1 MFPRVQNCDWYTP
14 RVTEQLPYTVL
25 HNYGD
30 FEVRRYP
37 DHVQVRV
44 TDQGDFTSVGYRA
57 FGPLFQ
63 FISGN
68 NSESR
73 SIAMTAPVLQEEV
86 AANTHV
92 VSFVMPSEMA
102 AWSVP
107 APTDARVETA
117 HIAGFDAAV
126 LSFRGSWRVDR
137 LHAKGA
143 ELQRAAAREGLNT
156 TGNVLYARF
165 NPPWMPPFL
174 KHNEAL
180 IALATPFA

>member
-1 MFPRVQNCDWYTP
+1 M
-14 RVTEQLPYTVL
+14 TEQLPYTVVRDF
-25 HNYGD
+25 GD

-37 DHVQVRV
+37 EHVLVQV

-68 NSESR
+68 NSASQ

-92 VSFVMPSEMA
+92 VSFVMPKELSPA
-102 AWSVP
+102 AIP
-107 APTDARVETA
+107 APKDARVETRLVS
-117 HIAGFDAAV
+117 GFDAAV
-126 LSFRGSWRVDR
+126 MSFSGSWNVDR
-137 LHAKGA
+137 LHAKGV
-143 ELQRAAAREGLNT
+143 ELERAAKKAGLET

-165 NPPWMPPFL
+165 NPPWMPWFL
-174 KHNEAL
+174 KRNEVMVAL
-180 IALATPFA
+180 VRPFA

>member
-1 MFPRVQNCDWYTP
+1 M
-14 RVTEQLPYTVL
+14 TEQLPYTL
-25 HNYGD
+25 LRDFGK

-37 DHVQVRV
+37 EHVLVQV
-44 TDQGDFTSVGYRA
+44 TDQGDFGSVGYRA

-68 NSESR
+68 NSASQ

-92 VSFVMPSEMA
+92 VSFVMPKDMSA
-102 AWSVP
+102 DAIP
-107 APTDARVETA
+107 APKDARVATKPV
-117 HIAGFDAAV
+117 AGFDAAV
-126 LSFRGSWRVDR
+126 LSFSGSWNINR

-143 ELQRAAAREGLNT
+143 ELQRAVAQAGLET
-156 TGNVLYARF
+156 KGNVLYARF

-174 KHNEAL
+174 KRNEAMV
-180 IALATPFA
+180 ALAKPFS